1 MSIEKKITEL
11 GSHELNELSNRLQD
25 FCDERDWEKF
35 HSPKNLVMALSVEV
49 SELVE
54 HFQWLTEQQSFE
66 LEEDAKA
73 RVSEELADSFN
84 YLIRVAD
91 KLGVN
96 LIEVANKKIDKNADK
111 YPVELVRGSAKK
123 YTEY

>member
-1 MSIEKKITEL
+1 
-11 GSHELNELSNRLQD
+11 
-25 FCDERDWEKF
+25 
-35 HSPKNLVMALSVEV
+35 MALSVEV